1 VLGSDLLSQMK
12 FLESTEKKLKLY
24 EDKIYEYQNLI
35 KNSERK
41 LEELKIQEKALE
53 ETARNIEEDNRNL
66 IASNNLMLN
75 NSYNQLK
82 KYIKGY
88 DIIDQPSDR
97 EIKLFYLIGIMS
109 DIVGNSEEDTMIKLV
124 AYKDQAM
131 ESLKEHM
138 DNQLSASKYNKLND
152 DLSGISGNNLPPT
165 LKPLYLYLYS
175 LQQRNSLLIALAPQ
189 MEKIQTL
196 RSELD
201 QLRISIVSEEKL
213 QLDTQSLLSKEH
225 LDYEICQQNYTQNQL
240 ILKYSESSQLKTDTL
255 ISMIRRLAK
264 KIREKYERVCY
275 YESNCIGDAI
285 MSSVMLV
292 YLGVVDYN
300 AGFKYREMV
309 YDMLVKNGV
318 SVSQVWKESSESLSE
333 FYREVCDVKIVKDS
347 MMNPISLETI
357 SLVNHIAPNNVI
369 WVDYT
374 GEIKS
379 VLYNY
384 YTIYSTSSRKDI
396 PKLLPTPDH
405 PHILEDYAVNYESDT
420 NLGWHPGPGLSYPLP
435 SFDLIYTET
444 TFPIGILSYKSTLY
458 YQDSILQESIIIS
471 GDLNLQSC
479 QNEIFKSIIECID
492 TDEYNAIHSLEK
504 QIKELKSHLTSIQE
518 VFEDFLTSSSKSG
531 PTSDYFPTAL
541 RMNSEIKDVSRK
553 LAAYEKGYDEILQSY
568 NCIYYYSEF
577 LVHIYTTLIELA
589 KFIGDCIYTWK
600 SFKKIFSLTLA
611 KTIRDL
617 SAR

>member
-1 VLGSDLLSQMK
+1 MK

-24 EDKIYEYQNLI
+24 EDKIVEYSNLI
-35 KNSERK
+35 KMSENK

-53 ETARNIEEDNRNL
+53 ETMRNLEEDNYNMM
-66 IASNNLMLN
+66 ASKNLMLN
-75 NSYNQLK
+75 NSYNELK
-82 KYIKGY
+82 KYLRGY
-88 DIIDQPSDR
+88 DIIDKPSDR

-109 DIVGNSEEDTMIKLV
+109 DIVGNTEEDTMIQLINH
-124 AYKDQAM
+124 KDQAM
-131 ESLKEHM
+131 ESLKEHL
-138 DNQLSASKYNKLND
+138 NTQLSASKYNKLND
-152 DLSGISGNNLPPT
+152 DLSVIPGNNLPPT
-165 LKPLYLYLYS
+165 LKPLYHYLYS
-175 LQQRNSLLIALAPQ
+175 LHQRNSLLITLYPQ
-189 MEKIQTL
+189 TEKIETL

-201 QLRISIVSEEKL
+201 QLRILITSEEKL
-213 QLDTQSLLSKEH
+213 QLDTQSLLSKEQ
-225 LDYEICQQNYTQNQL
+225 LDYEACQQNYTQHQL
-240 ILKYSESSQLKTDTL
+240 ILKQSESSQLKTDTL

-264 KIREKYERVCY
+264 KIRENYERVCY

-300 AGFKYREMV
+300 AGFKYRKRV
-309 YDMLVKNGV
+309 YDMLEKNGV
-318 SVSQVWKESSESLSE
+318 SVSEVWKSSENVSE
-333 FYREVCDVKIVKDS
+333 YYREVCDVKIVKDS
-347 MMNPISLETI
+347 VMDDISLETI
-357 SLVNHIAPNNVI
+357 SLVYHIAPNNVI

-384 YTIYSTSSRKDI
+384 YAIYSTSSRKDT

-405 PHILEDYAVNYESDT
+405 PHILEDYAVNYDSETS
-420 NLGWHPGPGLSYPLP
+420 LGWHPGPGLSYPLP
-435 SFDLIYTET
+435 SFDLTYTQT
-444 TFPIGILSYKSTLY
+444 TFPIGILSSKSTLY
-458 YQDSILQESIIIS
+458 YHDSILQESLILS

-479 QNEIFKSIIECID
+479 QNEIFLSIIQFMD
-492 TDEYNAIHSLEK
+492 TEEYNAIHSLEQ
-504 QIKELKSHLTSIQE
+504 QIKELKSHLTVLQE
-518 VFEDFLTSSSKSG
+518 TFEDFLTNSSSNSRL
-531 PTSDYFPTAL
+531 DYFPAAL

-553 LAAYEKGYDEILQSY
+553 LAAYEKGYNDILQSY
-568 NCIYYYSEF
+568 SCIYYYSEL

-589 KFIGDCIYTWK
+589 KIIGDCIYTWI